1 MKEILNQA
9 NNSVEANRYEHPTV
23 ILATTFYKPVG
34 EVNVY
39 VHFGYGPLKICSQNQ
54 GQVLGLMNY
63 YPINIIHTSQESTK
77 EWFN

>member
-34 EVNVY
+34 EANQY
-39 VHFGYGPLKICSQNQ
+39 VRFVYGPLTIFNHTW
-54 GQVLGLMNY
+54 GQVSVSM
-63 YPINIIHTSQESTK
+63 INDPVNMIHTS
-77 EWFN
+77 